1 MKRAAREGE
10 PKENIIQLSVWIRAT
25 GGRVGSGC
33 WRDLRK
39 MAGNIYR
46 ETKEKS
52 FILNVFPAVV
62 WCGVWLKRIYFRR
75 SCARRKFPTNTLWKL
90 WIMKYERTKSIFF
103 IHGLDFIILC
113 EIKKKSSFEKTATF
127 PFRRFF
133 ADPVPV
139 CVFFPVINL

>member
-113 EIKKKSSFEKTATF
+113 EIKKNRRSKRPQLFRFGVFSPIPF
-127 PFRRFF
+127 PF
-133 ADPVPV
+133 V
-139 CVFFPVINL
+139 CFSPS